1 MKIYTVL
8 LFLLFH
14 PIIFSQNVESSIMTL
29 DEYLGYVKQ
38 FHPTVKQ
45 ANLQVSQSQA
55 AIMQARGGFDPKI
68 EIDYLTKQFKSREY
82 YSILNSAFKIP
93 TWYGIEVK
101 AAFDSSQGSFLNPE
115 DNLPPNGLSSL
126 GISIPLGQGL
136 FINQRM
142 ASLRQAKI
150 FNTLTIA
157 ERDLEIVNI
166 LSEAAKSYINWYRN
180 YTEYKLYETFFNNAT
195 IRFKGIRGL
204 ISAGDKPAIDSVEA
218 GIIVKNRKL
227 NLEQSRIK
235 VIKSGLELS
244 NFLWLE
250 NNIPFELQPNIIP
263 EENLENSIAET
274 LKINGFNEINLE
286 NHPKII
292 SLQNKVKILE
302 IEKRL
307 KGDLLKP
314 RIDFNYNY
322 IAQNPVALQNFNN
335 DNYKYGLSFSYPLF
349 LRKERGSFRIAKFK
363 LENAILDFDFENVS
377 LRNKINAQIQE
388 VNSLREQIKIATE
401 LVIDFE
407 TMLNSEERLFFFG
420 ESSIFL
426 INARENSLLGSS
438 LQKIDIY
445 IRYFNSQADLFRI
458 RAIPV
463 N

>member
-1 MKIYTVL
+1 
-8 LFLLFH
+8 
-14 PIIFSQNVESSIMTL
+14 MTL

-68 EIDYLTKQFKSREY
+68 EVDYLTKQFKSKEY
-82 YSILNSAFKIP
+82 YTILNSAFKIP
-93 TWYGIEVK
+93 TWYGIEIK
-101 AAFDSSQGSFLNPE
+101 GAFDSSQGQFLNPE
-115 DNLPPNGLSSL
+115 DNLPKNGLTSL

-157 ERDLEIVNI
+157 ERDLEVVNI
-166 LSEAAKSYINWYRN
+166 LSEAAKSYFNWYRN

-195 IRFKGIRGL
+195 VRFKGIRGL
-204 ISAGDKPAIDSVEA
+204 ITAGDKPAIDSVEA
-218 GIIVKNRKL
+218 GIIVKNRRL

-235 VIKSGLELS
+235 VVKSGLELS

-263 EENLENSIAET
+263 EENLENSIDQT
-274 LKINGFNEINLE
+274 LKINGFNEINLA

-302 IEKRL
+302 IEKKL
-307 KGDLLKP
+307 KGDMLKP
-314 RIDFNYNY
+314 QLNFNYNY
-322 IAQNPVALQNFNN
+322 IAQNPVAFQNFNN
-335 DNYKYGLSFSYPLF
+335 DNYKYGVSFSYPLF
-349 LRKERGSFRIAKFK
+349 LRKERGSFKIAKFK
-363 LENAILDFDFENVS
+363 LENAILDFNFENVS
-377 LRNKINAQIQE
+377 LKNKINAQLQE
-388 VNSLREQIKIATE
+388 VNSLKQQIKIASE
-401 LVIDFE
+401 LEIDFD
-407 TMLNSEERLFFFG
+407 TMLKSEERLFFFG

-426 INARENSLLGSS
+426 INTRENSLLSSS

-445 IRYFNSQADLFRI
+445 LRYFNSQADLFRI

>member
-68 EIDYLTKQFKSREY
+68 EIDYLTKQFKSKEY
-82 YSILNSAFKIP
+82 YTILNSAFKIP

-115 DNLPPNGLSSL
+115 NNLPPNGLSSL

-157 ERDLEIVNI
+157 ERDLEVVNI

-195 IRFKGIRGL
+195 VRFKGIRGL

-263 EENLENSIAET
+263 EENLENSITET

-314 RIDFNYNY
+314 RVDFNYNY

-335 DNYKYGLSFSYPLF
+335 DNYKYGLSFTYPLF

-388 VNSLREQIKIATE
+388 VNSLREQIKIASE

>member
-68 EIDYLTKQFKSREY
+68 EIDYLTKQFKSKEY
-82 YSILNSAFKIP
+82 YTILNSAFKIP

-157 ERDLEIVNI
+157 ERDLEVVNI

-195 IRFKGIRGL
+195 VRFKGIRGL

>member
-1 MKIYTVL
+1 
-8 LFLLFH
+8 
-14 PIIFSQNVESSIMTL
+14 MTL

-68 EIDYLTKQFKSREY
+68 EVDYLTKQFKSKEY
-82 YSILNSAFKIP
+82 YTILNSAFKIP
-93 TWYGIEVK
+93 TWYGIEIK
-101 AAFDSSQGSFLNPE
+101 GAFDSSQGQFLNPE
-115 DNLPPNGLSSL
+115 DNLPKNGLTSL

-157 ERDLEIVNI
+157 ERDLEVVNI
-166 LSEAAKSYINWYRN
+166 LSEAAKSYFNWYRN

-195 IRFKGIRGL
+195 VRFKGIRGL
-204 ISAGDKPAIDSVEA
+204 ITAGDKPAIDSVEA
-218 GIIVKNRKL
+218 GIIVKNRRL

-235 VIKSGLELS
+235 VVKSGLELS

-250 NNIPFELQPNIIP
+250 NNIPFELQPNIVP
-263 EENLENSIAET
+263 EENLENSIDQT
-274 LKINGFNEINLE
+274 LKINGFNEINLA

-302 IEKRL
+302 IEKKL
-307 KGDLLKP
+307 KGDMLKP
-314 RIDFNYNY
+314 QLNFNYNY
-322 IAQNPVALQNFNN
+322 IAQNPVAFQNFNN
-335 DNYKYGLSFSYPLF
+335 DNYKYGVSFSYPLF
-349 LRKERGSFRIAKFK
+349 LRKERGSFKIAKFK
-363 LENAILDFDFENVS
+363 LENAILDFNFENVS
-377 LRNKINAQIQE
+377 LKNKINAQLQE
-388 VNSLREQIKIATE
+388 VNSLKQQIKIASE
-401 LVIDFE
+401 LEIDFD
-407 TMLNSEERLFFFG
+407 TMLKSEERLFFFG

-426 INARENSLLGSS
+426 INTRENSLLSSS

-445 IRYFNSQADLFRI
+445 LRYFNSQADLFRI

>member
-68 EIDYLTKQFKSREY
+68 EIDYLTKQFKSKEY
-82 YSILNSAFKIP
+82 YTILNSAFKIP

-150 FNTLTIA
+150 FNTQTIA
-157 ERDLEIVNI
+157 ERDLEVVNI

-195 IRFKGIRGL
+195 VRFKGIRGL

-274 LKINGFNEINLE
+274 LKVNGFNEINLE

-335 DNYKYGLSFSYPLF
+335 DNYKYGLSFTYPLF

>member
-82 YSILNSAFKIP
+82 YTILNSAFKIP

-157 ERDLEIVNI
+157 ERDLEVVNI

-335 DNYKYGLSFSYPLF
+335 DNYKYGLSFTYPLF

-388 VNSLREQIKIATE
+388 VNSLREQIKIASE

>member
-55 AIMQARGGFDPKI
+55 AIMEARGGFDPKI

-82 YSILNSAFKIP
+82 YTILNSAFKIP

-195 IRFKGIRGL
+195 VRFKGIRGL

-335 DNYKYGLSFSYPLF
+335 DNYKYGLSFTYPLF

>member
-1 MKIYTVL
+1 MKIFL
-8 LFLLFH
+8 ILFLLFCT
-14 PIIFSQNVESSIMTL
+14 SISFGQDVTPSVMTL

-68 EIDYLTKQFKSREY
+68 EVDYVTKQFKSKEY
-82 YSILNSAFKIP
+82 YTILNSAFKIP

-101 AAFDSSQGSFLNPE
+101 GAFDRNQGAFINPE
-115 DNLPPNGLSSL
+115 DNLPPNGLTSL

-150 FNTLTIA
+150 FNTLTTA
-157 ERDLEIVNI
+157 ERDLEIVTI
-166 LSEAAKSYINWYRN
+166 LSEAAKSYFNWYRN

-204 ISAGDKPAIDSVEA
+204 ITGGDKPAIDSVEA

-227 NLEQSRIK
+227 NLEQARIK

-263 EENLENSIAET
+263 EENLENSIDQT
-274 LKINGFNEINLE
+274 LKINGFNDINVD

-292 SLQNKVKILE
+292 ALQNKVKILE
-302 IEKRL
+302 IEKNL
-307 KGDLLKP
+307 KGDMLKP

-322 IAQNPVALQNFNN
+322 LAQNPVVAQDFNN

-349 LRKERGSFRIAKFK
+349 TRKERGSFRIAKFK
-363 LENAILDFDFENVS
+363 LENAILDFKFENVA
-377 LRNKINAQIQE
+377 LKNKISTQIQE
-388 VNSLREQIKIATE
+388 VSSLKEQIKIASE
-401 LVIDFE
+401 LETDFE
-407 TMLNSEERLFFFG
+407 TMLKSEERLFFFG

-426 INARENSLLGSS
+426 INTRENSLLSSS

-445 IRYFNSQADLFRI
+445 VRYFNSQADLYRL

>member
-1 MKIYTVL
+1 
-8 LFLLFH
+8 
-14 PIIFSQNVESSIMTL
+14 MTL

-68 EIDYLTKQFKSREY
+68 EVDYLTKQFKSKEY
-82 YSILNSAFKIP
+82 YTILNSAFKIP
-93 TWYGIEVK
+93 TWYGIEIK
-101 AAFDSSQGSFLNPE
+101 GAFDSSQGQFLNPE
-115 DNLPPNGLSSL
+115 DNLPKNGLTSL

-150 FNTLTIA
+150 FNTLTTA
-157 ERDLEIVNI
+157 ERDLEVVNI
-166 LSEAAKSYINWYRN
+166 LSEAAKSYFNWYRN

-195 IRFKGIRGL
+195 VRFKGIRGL
-204 ISAGDKPAIDSVEA
+204 ITAGDKPAIDSVEA
-218 GIIVKNRKL
+218 GIIVKNRRL

-235 VIKSGLELS
+235 VVKSGLELS

-263 EENLENSIAET
+263 EENLENSIDQT
-274 LKINGFNEINLE
+274 LKINGFNEINLA

-302 IEKRL
+302 IEKKL
-307 KGDLLKP
+307 KGDMLKP
-314 RIDFNYNY
+314 QLNFNYNY
-322 IAQNPVALQNFNN
+322 IAQNPVAFQNFNN
-335 DNYKYGLSFSYPLF
+335 DNYKYGVSFSYPLF
-349 LRKERGSFRIAKFK
+349 LRKERGSFKIAKFK
-363 LENAILDFDFENVS
+363 LENAILDFNFENVS
-377 LRNKINAQIQE
+377 LKNKINAQLQE
-388 VNSLREQIKIATE
+388 VNSLKQQIKIASE
-401 LVIDFE
+401 LEIDFD
-407 TMLNSEERLFFFG
+407 TMLKSEERLFFFG

-426 INARENSLLGSS
+426 INTRENSLLSSS

-445 IRYFNSQADLFRI
+445 LRYFNSQADLFRI

>member
-1 MKIYTVL
+1 MKIYIIL
-8 LFLLFH
+8 LFLFYNS
-14 PIIFSQNVESSIMTL
+14 IFFGQNTNPSIMTL

-68 EIDYLTKQFKSREY
+68 EVDYLTKQFKSKEY
-82 YSILNSAFKIP
+82 YTILNSAFKIP
-93 TWYGIEVK
+93 TWYGIEIK
-101 AAFDSSQGSFLNPE
+101 GAFDSSQGQFLNPE
-115 DNLPPNGLSSL
+115 DNLPKNGLTSL

-157 ERDLEIVNI
+157 ERDLEVVNI
-166 LSEAAKSYINWYRN
+166 LSEAAKSYFNWYRN

-195 IRFKGIRGL
+195 VRFKGIRGL
-204 ISAGDKPAIDSVEA
+204 ITAGDKPAIDSVEA
-218 GIIVKNRKL
+218 GIIVKNRRL

-235 VIKSGLELS
+235 VVKSGLELS

-250 NNIPFELQPNIIP
+250 NNIPFELQPNIVP
-263 EENLENSIAET
+263 EENLENSIDQT
-274 LKINGFNEINLE
+274 LKINGFNEINLA

-302 IEKRL
+302 IEKKL
-307 KGDLLKP
+307 KGDMLKP
-314 RIDFNYNY
+314 QLNFNYNY
-322 IAQNPVALQNFNN
+322 IAQNPVAFQNFNN
-335 DNYKYGLSFSYPLF
+335 DNYKYGVSFSYPLF
-349 LRKERGSFRIAKFK
+349 LRKERGSFKIAKFK
-363 LENAILDFDFENVS
+363 LENAILDFNFENVS
-377 LRNKINAQIQE
+377 LKNKINAQLQE
-388 VNSLREQIKIATE
+388 VNSLKQQIKIASE
-401 LVIDFE
+401 LEIDFD
-407 TMLNSEERLFFFG
+407 TMLKSEERLFFFG

-426 INARENSLLGSS
+426 INTRENSLLSSS

-445 IRYFNSQADLFRI
+445 LRYFNSQADLFRI

>member
-68 EIDYLTKQFKSREY
+68 EIDYLTKQFKSKEY
-82 YSILNSAFKIP
+82 YTILNSAFKIP

-157 ERDLEIVNI
+157 ERDLEVVNI

-274 LKINGFNEINLE
+274 LKINGFNEINLK

-335 DNYKYGLSFSYPLF
+335 DNYKYGLSFTYPLF

>member
-68 EIDYLTKQFKSREY
+68 EIDYLTKQFKSKEY
-82 YSILNSAFKIP
+82 YTILNSAFKIP

-115 DNLPPNGLSSL
+115 NNLPPNGLSSL

-157 ERDLEIVNI
+157 ERDLEVVNI

-195 IRFKGIRGL
+195 VRFKGIRGL

-274 LKINGFNEINLE
+274 LKVNGFNEINLE

-314 RIDFNYNY
+314 RVDFNYNY

>member
-82 YSILNSAFKIP
+82 YTILNSAFKIP
-93 TWYGIEVK
+93 TWCGIEVK

-157 ERDLEIVNI
+157 ERDLEVVNI

-195 IRFKGIRGL
+195 VRFKGIRGL

-335 DNYKYGLSFSYPLF
+335 DNYKYGLSFTYPLF

-363 LENAILDFDFENVS
+363 LESAILDFDFENVS

>member
-68 EIDYLTKQFKSREY
+68 EIDYLTKQFKSKEY
-82 YSILNSAFKIP
+82 YTILNSAFKIP

-195 IRFKGIRGL
+195 VRFKGIRGL

-335 DNYKYGLSFSYPLF
+335 DNYKYGLSFTYPLF

>member
-55 AIMQARGGFDPKI
+55 AIMEARGGFDPKI

-82 YSILNSAFKIP
+82 YTILNSAFKIP

-195 IRFKGIRGL
+195 VRFKGIRGL

>member
-274 LKINGFNEINLE
+274 LKVNGFNEINLE

>member
-68 EIDYLTKQFKSREY
+68 EIDYLTKQFKSKEY
-82 YSILNSAFKIP
+82 YTILNSAFKIP

-157 ERDLEIVNI
+157 ERDLEVVNI

-195 IRFKGIRGL
+195 VRFKGIRGL

-274 LKINGFNEINLE
+274 LKVNGFNEINLE

-314 RIDFNYNY
+314 RVDFNYNY